1 MKKTRTLA
9 AALSRWSR
17 CSPSPPAAAARR
29 TSTAAPTPQPLE
41 LVLDFFPNADHVGIY
56 AAQADGEF
64 RREGLDVRL
73 RAPSD
78 PAAPLKL
85 LDAGR
90 ADLAISYEPE
100 VLLARDRGLQV
111 VAVGAIVQK
120 PLTSVIA
127 IGDRHITSVA
137 QLKGKRVGT
146 AGIPYQSAYLK
157 TILRRAGVD
166 PAAVDETNVGF
177 NLVPAMLSGKVDATL
192 GGFWNYEGI
201 QLAQQRKHPTV
212 IPVDRAGVPTYDELV
227 FVATRKAAREQGQS
241 DPPLHARG
249 DRRLRR
255 RRAATRRGRCKALVA
270 ANRDLEPKLQL
281 ASVKVTPVLPRERV
295 QAVRLPGPAPVG
307 RLRRLDAAQPAAHAA
322 AERRRRADE
331 RVPAGAGAVRR
342 AGSVRRAPG
351 IPGRAGARPRG
362 RPRARRARRTRAPR
376 PPRRARAGRRVR
388 RRPTSLR

>member
-1 MKKTRTLA
+1 VTKQAVRILA
-9 AALSRWSR
+9 AALALAALAAVAAGCGSKKESTT
-17 CSPSPPAAAARR
+17 PSAA
-29 TSTAAPTPQPLE
+29 QPFE
-41 LVLDFFPNADHVGIY
+41 LVLDFFPNADHAGIY
-56 AAQADGEF
+56 AAQAHGDF

-85 LDAGR
+85 LEAGR

-111 VAVGAIVQK
+111 VAVGAIVQR

-127 IGDRHITSVA
+127 IGQRHITSLA

-166 PAAVDETNVGF
+166 PASVNETNVGF

-201 QLAQQRKHPTV
+201 QLAQQKKHPTV

-227 FVATRKAAREQGQS
+227 FVATRKAAREKGNEIRRFLRAVTAGYQS
-241 DPPLHARG
+241 ARRDP
-249 DRRLRR
+249 
-255 RRAATRRGRCKALVA
+255 AAAVKALVA
-270 ANRDLEPKLQL
+270 SNRDLDPKLQL
-281 ASVKVTPVLPRERV
+281 ASVKATPFFPAGGRPFGYQDARLWAAYGDWMLRNQLLTRPPNAGDALTNEF
-295 QAVRLPGPAPVG
+295 LPGQGV
-307 RLRRLDAAQPAAHAA
+307 
-322 AERRRRADE
+322 
-331 RVPAGAGAVRR
+331 
-342 AGSVRRAPG
+342 
-351 IPGRAGARPRG
+351 
-362 RPRARRARRTRAPR
+362 
-376 PPRRARAGRRVR
+376 
-388 RRPTSLR
+388 

>member
-1 MKKTRTLA
+1 VKTTRTLA
-9 AALSRWSR
+9 AALALVALLAV
-17 CSPSPPAAAARR
+17 AAGCGSKKE
-29 TSTAAPTPQPLE
+29 STAAPTPQPLE
-41 LVLDFFPNADHVGIY
+41 LVLDFFPNADHAGIY

-85 LDAGR
+85 LEAGR
-90 ADLAISYEPE
+90 ADIAISYEPE

-111 VAVGAIVQK
+111 IAVGAIVQK

-157 TILRRAGVD
+157 TILHRAGVD
-166 PAAVDETNVGF
+166 PASVNETNVGF
-177 NLVPAMLSGKVDATL
+177 NLVPAMLSGKVAATL

-227 FVATRKAAREQGQS
+227 FVTTRKAAREKGNQIRRFMRAVTAGYQTARR
-241 DPPLHARG
+241 DPAR
-249 DRRLRR
+249 
-255 RRAATRRGRCKALVA
+255 AVKALVA
-270 ANRDLEPKLQL
+270 ANHDLNPKLQL
-281 ASVKVTPVLPRERV
+281 ASVKVTPFFGANASRPFGYQDPRLWAAYGDWMLRNQLLTRPPNAANALTNEF
-295 QAVRLPGPAPVG
+295 LPGQG
-307 RLRRLDAAQPAAHAA
+307 L
-322 AERRRRADE
+322 
-331 RVPAGAGAVRR
+331 
-342 AGSVRRAPG
+342 
-351 IPGRAGARPRG
+351 
-362 RPRARRARRTRAPR
+362 
-376 PPRRARAGRRVR
+376 
-388 RRPTSLR
+388 

>member
-1 MKKTRTLA
+1 VKTTRTLA
-9 AALSRWSR
+9 AALALVALLAV
-17 CSPSPPAAAARR
+17 AAGCGSKKE
-29 TSTAAPTPQPLE
+29 STAAPTPQPLE
-41 LVLDFFPNADHVGIY
+41 LVLDFFPNADHAGIY

-85 LDAGR
+85 LEAGR
-90 ADLAISYEPE
+90 ADIAISYEPE
-100 VLLARDRGLQV
+100 VLLARDRGLPV
-111 VAVGAIVQK
+111 IAVGAIVQK

-166 PAAVDETNVGF
+166 PASVNETNVGF
-177 NLVPAMLSGKVDATL
+177 NLVPAMLSGKVAATL

-227 FVATRKAAREQGQS
+227 FVTTRKAAREKGNQIRRFMRAVTAGYQTARR
-241 DPPLHARG
+241 DPAR
-249 DRRLRR
+249 
-255 RRAATRRGRCKALVA
+255 AVKALVA
-270 ANRDLEPKLQL
+270 ANHDLNPKLQL
-281 ASVKVTPVLPRERV
+281 ASVKVTPFFGANASRPFGYQDPRLWAAYGDWMLRNQLLTRPPNAANALTNEF
-295 QAVRLPGPAPVG
+295 LPGQG
-307 RLRRLDAAQPAAHAA
+307 L
-322 AERRRRADE
+322 
-331 RVPAGAGAVRR
+331 
-342 AGSVRRAPG
+342 
-351 IPGRAGARPRG
+351 
-362 RPRARRARRTRAPR
+362 
-376 PPRRARAGRRVR
+376 
-388 RRPTSLR
+388 

>member
-1 MKKTRTLA
+1 VKKTRTLA
-9 AALSRWSR
+9 AALVLVALLAV
-17 CSPSPPAAAARR
+17 AAGCG
-29 TSTAAPTPQPLE
+29 SKKENTAAPTPQPLE
-41 LVLDFFPNADHVGIY
+41 LVLDFFPNADHAGIY

-85 LDAGR
+85 LEAGR
-90 ADLAISYEPE
+90 ADIAISYEPE

-111 VAVGAIVQK
+111 IAVGAIVQK

-157 TILRRAGVD
+157 TILHRAGVD
-166 PAAVDETNVGF
+166 PAAVDEINVGF
-177 NLVPAMLSGKVDATL
+177 NLVPAMLSGKVAATL

-227 FVATRKAAREQGQS
+227 FVTTRKAAREKGNQIRRFMRAVTAGYQTARR
-241 DPPLHARG
+241 DPAR
-249 DRRLRR
+249 
-255 RRAATRRGRCKALVA
+255 AVKALVA
-270 ANRDLEPKLQL
+270 ANHDLKPQLQL
-281 ASVKVTPVLPRERV
+281 ASVKVTPFFPANASRPFGYQDPRLWAAYGDWMLRNQLLTRPPNAADALTNEF
-295 QAVRLPGPAPVG
+295 LPGQG
-307 RLRRLDAAQPAAHAA
+307 L
-322 AERRRRADE
+322 
-331 RVPAGAGAVRR
+331 
-342 AGSVRRAPG
+342 
-351 IPGRAGARPRG
+351 
-362 RPRARRARRTRAPR
+362 
-376 PPRRARAGRRVR
+376 
-388 RRPTSLR
+388 

>member
-1 MKKTRTLA
+1 VKTTRTLA
-9 AALSRWSR
+9 AALALVALLAV
-17 CSPSPPAAAARR
+17 AAGCGSKKE
-29 TSTAAPTPQPLE
+29 STAAPTPQPLE
-41 LVLDFFPNADHVGIY
+41 LVLDFFPNADHAGIY

-85 LDAGR
+85 LEAGR
-90 ADLAISYEPE
+90 ADIAISYEPE

-111 VAVGAIVQK
+111 IAVGAIVQK

-157 TILRRAGVD
+157 TILHRAGVD
-166 PAAVDETNVGF
+166 PASVNETNVGF
-177 NLVPAMLSGKVDATL
+177 NLVPAMLSGKVAATL

-227 FVATRKAAREQGQS
+227 FVTTRKAAREKGNQIRRFMRAVTAGYQTARR
-241 DPPLHARG
+241 DPAR
-249 DRRLRR
+249 
-255 RRAATRRGRCKALVA
+255 AVKALVA
-270 ANRDLEPKLQL
+270 ANHDLNPKLQL
-281 ASVKVTPVLPRERV
+281 ASVKVTPFFPANASRPFGYQDPRLWAAYGDWMLRNQLLTRPPNAANALTNEF
-295 QAVRLPGPAPVG
+295 LPGQG
-307 RLRRLDAAQPAAHAA
+307 L
-322 AERRRRADE
+322 
-331 RVPAGAGAVRR
+331 
-342 AGSVRRAPG
+342 
-351 IPGRAGARPRG
+351 
-362 RPRARRARRTRAPR
+362 
-376 PPRRARAGRRVR
+376 
-388 RRPTSLR
+388 